1 MFAKW
6 GFITFV
12 FASNVYN
19 QKALFMNLIYS
30 MSTLAWISLDS
41 SSSGFLLFSALF
53 PLGTVC
59 LLKFRFADF
68 LRRYRALPFVAIFY
82 IIYSSLKVFK
92 AALFDL
98 LSRSF
103 GSISITSSKSTLV
116 VWFLLN
122 FSSSIISMRLSGS
135 MAYSILKRYCRSGSF
150 GGI

>member
-12 FASNVYN
+12 FAANVYN

-30 MSTLAWISLDS
+30 MSTLAWISFDS
-41 SSSGFLLFSALF
+41 SSSGFLLSFALF

-68 LRRYRALPFVAIFY
+68 LRRYRALPFVAIIY
-82 IIYSSLKVFK
+82 IICSSLTVFK

-98 LSRSF
+98 LQKF
-103 GSISITSSKSTLV
+103 WINFYNFLWVHIGCLISSQ
-116 VWFLLN
+116 LLLLYYLHEV
-122 FSSSIISMRLSGS
+122 IWLDGV
-135 MAYSILKRYCRSGSF
+135 
-150 GGI
+150 

>member
-12 FASNVYN
+12 FAANVYN

-41 SSSGFLLFSALF
+41 SSSGFLLSSALF

-68 LRRYRALPFVAIFY
+68 LRRYRALPFVAIIY
-82 IIYSSLKVFK
+82 IICSSLTVFK

-98 LSRSF
+98 F
-103 GSISITSSKSTLV
+103 QKFWINFKTSSESTLV

-122 FSSSIISMRLSGS
+122 CSSSIISMRLSGS

-150 GGI
+150 GSI